1 MAYTGLGLTQK
12 PTLEGIKEAGL
23 ALAGGVG
30 ATITGVGGLALGGA
44 GLVAGSLANAFG
56 ATATPYLVGLGAMG
70 AAGKK
75 GFNMFDRS
83 SDDNTIKKDTATP
96 ELQQEMSKQTQYGLL
111 SLDKL
116 DDIHKDLAE
125 TRSILVVQDPAS
137 QAREEALDEQTKNK
151 ELVSTIMGIGK
162 GVDSGGKGKEKSL
175 LEKLLPLIGLTALTA
190 ALPKFL
196 EDFDKWSNTISE
208 AVDNISEFLNDLD
221 NFFEGMGIEF
231 GGPAAL
237 GAIRGA
243 KTATRRTQRK
253 LRTPRGGLSRGTG
266 TRRARPTSKE
276 TRKRYQRIYG
286 SDAARNRFQGQVRNP
301 RGGLER
307 GTGTRS
313 ARPTS
318 TPKRGG
324 PRRLALKSLALP
336 PPKPPKSKRPSK
348 INSTQFLL
356 DSKPQP
362 VSPEIKPTTSTPKRG
377 GRVKQGFQKAFDIAR
392 FKNLPR
398 SASSSYMAS
407 VDPAQRGK
415 AWSKIAALDK
425 WLATNKVAQ
434 AVLKPFA
441 KAAWFISAAFAAYD
455 ISELIS
461 QWLKNK
467 SEGNDWPFAGDEP
480 EDKVFVDG
488 LKKMAG
494 TYGGAYLGA
503 IAGGMIGSL
512 IPVPF
517 VGTVAGSIVGGLAGS
532 MLGESLAGGI
542 QGTDRL
548 NKIKAEKKGILMEL
562 NSEFSPE
569 DSMNGRDE
577 QLIQRLE
584 AIDEEIKVLESGPTD
599 EASTVVIV
607 NNVDNTQNVNSA
619 TSTTTN
625 TTNTENKVPMQ
636 IYGEEDM
643 SYMSP

>member
-12 PTLEGIKEAGL
+12 PTLEGIGEASL
-23 ALAGGVG
+23 ALAGG
-30 ATITGVGGLALGGA
+30 TGKVFLGLGGLALGGA

-75 GFNMFDRS
+75 GFNMFGGS

-151 ELVSTIMGIGK
+151 ELVSAIMGIGK
-162 GVDSGGKGKEKSL
+162 GVDSGGKGKVKSL

-266 TRRARPTSKE
+266 TR
-276 TRKRYQRIYG
+276 
-286 SDAARNRFQGQVRNP
+286 
-301 RGGLER
+301 L
-307 GTGTRS
+307 

-336 PPKPPKSKRPSK
+336 PPKPPKPKRPPK

-392 FKNLPR
+392 LKNLPR

-461 QWLKNK
+461 QWQKNK

-532 MLGESLAGGI
+532 MLGESLAEGI

-562 NSEFSPE
+562 NSESSPE

-577 QLIQRLE
+577 RLIQRLE

-625 TTNTENKVPMQ
+625 TTNTENKAPMQ

>member
-12 PTLEGIKEAGL
+12 PTLRGVGQAAL
-23 ALAGGVG
+23 ALGGGVG
-30 ATITGVGGLALGGA
+30 RLTLGGAGLALGGA
-44 GLVAGSLANAFG
+44 GLVAGSLASAFG
-56 ATATPYLVGLGAMG
+56 ATPYYLGLGVMG

-75 GFNMFDRS
+75 GFNMFGGS
-83 SDDNTIKKDTATP
+83 SDGNTTKKDTAPP
-96 ELQQEMSKQTQYGLL
+96 ELQQEMSQQTQYGLL

-151 ELVSTIMGIGK
+151 ELVSAIMGIGK
-162 GVDSGGKGKEKSL
+162 GVGSGGKGKEKSL

-266 TRRARPTSKE
+266 AR
-276 TRKRYQRIYG
+276 
-286 SDAARNRFQGQVRNP
+286 AARSISAP
-301 RGGLER
+301 R
-307 GTGTRS
+307 
-313 ARPTS
+313 
-318 TPKRGG
+318 RGG

-336 PPKPPKSKRPSK
+336 PPKQPTSPKRPPK

-362 VSPEIKPTTSTPKRG
+362 VSPDVKSTTSTPQRG
-377 GRVKQGFQKAFDIAR
+377 GRIRQGFQKAFDIAR
-392 FKNLPR
+392 LKNLPR
-398 SASSSYMAS
+398 AASSSYMAS

-434 AVLKPFA
+434 AVLRPFA

-461 QWLKNK
+461 QWQKTK

-532 MLGESLAGGI
+532 MLGESLAEGI

-562 NSEFSPE
+562 NSETSPD
-569 DSMNGRDE
+569 DSMSGRDE
-577 QLIQRLE
+577 RLIQRLE

-625 TTNTENKVPMQ
+625 TTNTENKAPMQ